1 MEADEV
7 RHAHSGPTP
16 RGRGDSAAEVEEKRV
31 LRSSN
36 ASILLMVAVESVA
49 MGREVVLELRLCD
62 AGQVNMPAV
71 ITRGFPDPYIS

>member
-16 RGRGDSAAEVEEKRV
+16 RGRGDSAAEAEEKRV

-36 ASILLMVAVESVA
+36 ASILLMVSVESVA
-49 MGREVVLELRLCD
+49 MGREVVLELRL
-62 AGQVNMPAV
+62 
-71 ITRGFPDPYIS
+71 